1 MILLIFLVTL
11 VLSLWAT
18 ARVKAV
24 YHRYSRMSVRSGLTG
39 AEAAAAILRRA
50 GVDDVEIVAHNG
62 FLGDHYDPIHKRL
75 VLCEENF
82 YGQSPAA
89 LGVAAHEAGHALQ
102 HAQAYKPLQWRMAAV
117 GAATYANQIVTFL
130 PLLFMFGGLIEPM
143 VGLTLLAAG
152 WGVIMAFNLI
162 TLPMEFDA
170 SRRARALLTNMGMIQ
185 TDEEAVAVSRVLNAA
200 AWTYVAAFVSS
211 LLYFLYYLLPL
222 LTGGRSRE

>member
-1 MILLIFLVTL
+1 MFWLIFLGTL
-11 VLSLWAT
+11 ALSLWAT
-18 ARVKAV
+18 ARVKAT
-24 YHRYSRMSVRSGLTG
+24 YHRYGRMPVRSGLTG

-50 GVDDVEIVAHNG
+50 GVTDVEIVAHNG

-117 GAATYANQIVTFL
+117 GITTYANQVVTFL
-130 PLLFMFGGLIEPM
+130 PLLFMFGGFIEPM
-143 VGLTLLAAG
+143 VGLALMALA

-162 TLPMEFDA
+162 TLPVEFDA
-170 SRRARALLTNMGMIQ
+170 SRRARALLTTSGMIQ
-185 TDEEAVAVSRVLNAA
+185 TDQEAEAVRRVLNAA
-200 AWTYVAAFVSS
+200 AWTYVAAFVTS
-211 LLYFLYYLLPL
+211 LLYFLYYVLPL
-222 LTGGRSRE
+222 LTGGRSRD